1 MRTPRHRAQSDPRSV
16 TQISKGMWIQV
27 YFHPAPSSPF
37 RSLWA
42 IGTGPGGVGRERS
55 ERRGRGRMTKR
66 GASLQALRKGL
77 SITASADSRKEPEG
91 GKVGIVLVL

>member
-1 MRTPRHRAQSDPRSV
+1 MYRSCFVKIFIGCICRKYKMRRD
-16 TQISKGMWIQV
+16 I
-27 YFHPAPSSPF
+27 

-77 SITASADSRKEPEG
+77 SITASADSRKGPEG